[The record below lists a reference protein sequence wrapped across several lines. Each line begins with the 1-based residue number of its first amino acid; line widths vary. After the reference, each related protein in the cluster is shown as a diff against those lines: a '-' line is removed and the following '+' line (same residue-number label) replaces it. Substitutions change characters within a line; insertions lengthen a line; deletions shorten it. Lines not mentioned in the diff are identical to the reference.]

1 MASVETIPIEH
12 IEQRIILLRGLKVML
27 DRDLADLY
35 GVKTIALRQQVSRNS
50 DRFPDDFM
58 FQITAEEADAM
69 VSQSV
74 IPSRRSLGGSLPY
87 VFTQEGIA
95 MLSSVLRSEQAVAVN
110 IQIMRAFVKL
120 RQWLETHKDLADKI
134 QNLETKYDEQ
144 FQVVFDAI
152 RKLMEPPPVPP
163 SRRIGFAIHNDDD

>member
-1 MASVETIPIEH
+1 MAAIETIPLER

-35 GVKTIALRQQVSRNS
+35 GVKTIALRQQVSRNI

-120 RQWLETHKDLADKI
+120 RQWLETHKDLANKI

>member
-1 MASVETIPIEH
+1 MASVETIPIER

-163 SRRIGFAIHNDDD
+163 ARRIGFAIHNEDD